1 MVDPHHNW
9 MSLDEVSK
17 YAEEDLEPVKK
28 KVENQYEELSGL
40 AEEATL
46 ILNGWDAD
54 TDQGLQLLHQIKDQ
68 NASKNKQSL
77 IHLEIQLQ
85 IIACKERI
93 RDSSVGRVLDL

>member
-1 MVDPHHNW
+1 

-46 ILNGWDAD
+46 ILNCWDAD
-54 TDQGLQLLHQIKDQ
+54 TEQGLQLLHQIKDQ
-68 NASKNKQSL
+68 NASKENNRCFFYRNFITDHCL
-77 IHLEIQLQ
+77 
-85 IIACKERI
+85 
-93 RDSSVGRVLDL
+93 